1 MTDDDTFGRLRAR
14 LAELADAPAPA
25 SPFDAVRTAAT
36 GRRRVLARRTSAF
49 GGTGALAVAAL
60 FGIAAVFGPGS
71 LSASNAVA
79 ASSGIGADPLAKYFD
94 YGWLPASLP
103 YVSYGNSTTVGKSD
117 AIAQGDV
124 TSPTGAPRVDL
135 APLSGNVLGT
145 PTASERF
152 IPAKL
157 DDGRQAYWV
166 TQAYSRSQFAG
177 DFQLRFPTKNG
188 HWVSL
193 TWSVNSSD
201 TVKPDYAKIAGV
213 PTDPTANPGGPAPA
227 SVPVSAQWQKDL
239 LRMATQV
246 TDTPTQVPMP
256 LQMTGLPAD
265 FRPAETFLWRPGGE
279 FGDGAPG
286 TWMATLMF
294 FTASGGDE
302 VTIEVSPHGT
312 SADAKTAQCKTVNG
326 VDACVVA
333 MGHLRAFEKL
343 GGTKELIKMITPLG
357 LDEKQWT
364 TEVLVP

>member
-1 MTDDDTFGRLRAR
+1 VTDEDFGRLRTH

-25 SPFDAVRTAAT
+25 SPFNAVRTAAT
-36 GRRRVLARRTSAF
+36 GRRRVLARRSWTV
-49 GGTGALAVAAL
+49 GGTGALAVAAV
-60 FGIAAVFGPGS
+60 FGIAAVFGSGG
-71 LSASNAVA
+71 LLASDAVA

-103 YVSYGNSTTVGKSD
+103 YVSYGSSTVTNSD

-124 TSPTGAPRVDL
+124 TSPIGAPRVDL

-152 IPAKL
+152 IPVKL

-166 TQAYSRSQFAG
+166 TQSYSHGQFPG
-177 DFQLRFPTKNG
+177 DFQLRFPTRNG
-188 HWVSL
+188 HWVSI
-193 TWSVNSSD
+193 TWGADSSG
-201 TVKPDYAKIAGV
+201 TIKPDYAKIAGV
-213 PTDPTANPGGPAPA
+213 PADPTANPGGPPPA

-265 FRPAETFLWRPGGE
+265 FRPAEAFLWHPGGE

-286 TWMATLMF
+286 TWTATLMF
-294 FTASGGDE
+294 STASGGDE
-302 VTIEVSPHGT
+302 VTIEVGPHGT
-312 SADAKTAQCKTVNG
+312 LADAKTAPCKTVNG

-333 MGHLRAFEKL
+333 AGHLRAFDKL
-343 GGTKELIKMITPLG
+343 GGAKELLKRIMPLG

-364 TEVLVP
+364 TDVIVS